1 MKKAAWVALLMISLY
16 GCAIA
21 SHNEVWSS
29 LIKSPDKLT
38 IGCWDVT
45 HWTGPSSPG
54 HYKDF
59 MGWGLKLNTV
69 HPQFF
74 ATLKEN
80 GDLEKPGYQDNNHR
94 GEYSINYDELIDVIK
109 TINDGGLRPTVGLFI
124 HNFES
129 INERETEY
137 FFNRLTCDL
146 KVRGI
151 KSIVL
156 IPAWDIQGQWPAWS
170 DGATRDCYIDPD
182 IFNRQMKMIVS
193 VRNKVKADNILIACA
208 IAADYNNKSLNKHS
222 KSAADYINGLKECD
236 MIGINAYP
244 TKKQGARWAFV
255 NAKKLWI
262 AAGEKI
268 PVSFFEYSME
278 TYDWSRKDSIEWS
291 VNDKVHFINDT
302 YTLLD
307 EYPFVKEI
315 HWWFIGK
322 PTTATRISYSRD
334 N

>member
-45 HWTGPSSPG
+45 YWTGPSSPG

-74 ATLKEN
+74 TTLKEN

-236 MIGINAYP
+236 IIGINAYP
-244 TKKQGARWAFV
+244 TKLNGAKWAFG
-255 NAKKLWI
+255 NAIKLHNAVGI
-262 AAGEKI
+262 DKPFA
-268 PVSFFEYSME
+268 FFEYSIE
-278 TYDWSRKDSIEWS
+278 THDYTNNRPIDWSDDEIES
-291 VNDKVHFINDT
+291 FIKNTYELLKQNTFINRID
-302 YTLLD
+302 
-307 EYPFVKEI
+307 
-315 HWWFIGK
+315 WWFIGK
-322 PTTATRISYSRD
+322 GPNARIRKE
-334 N
+334 